1 MDTEMAK
8 KKPVAV
14 PASSNDDT
22 VVYKVMA
29 ALIAA
34 CLEVLVTQ
42 RVCKVYA
49 TIEKMD
55 VMEHAL
61 GIAGIVL
68 AVLSAAALVV
78 AIILRKHPKAVFPSV
93 FVFVN
98 LALCCAA
105 AFVLYHFWTGPA
117 ILLYFVYFSLA
128 VLVAVYY
135 LYQPEFFL
143 LTIDCMTAA
152 FGFYCLSQTYHSS
165 RSLSILVGICMAAVF
180 LIIGGL
186 AFSASKKHGYL
197 KLKNTKIRVLRHETP
212 LILYITSLVWLLC
225 LIAGAVFGS
234 FFCYL
239 CVFAAIA
246 WAFVFAIYYTIKL
259 K

>member
-1 MDTEMAK
+1 MAK

-14 PASSNDDT
+14 PASSNDDS

-34 CLEVLVTQ
+34 CIEVLVTQ
-42 RVCKVYA
+42 RVCKVYD
-49 TIEKMD
+49 TFEKMD
-55 VMEHAL
+55 VVKHAL

-68 AVLSAAALVV
+68 AVLSAAALAA
-78 AIILRKHPKAVFPSV
+78 AIILRRKPKAVFPV
-93 FVFVN
+93 VLTFVN
-98 LALCCAA
+98 LVMCCAA

-117 ILLYFVYFSLA
+117 IILYFVYFALA

-143 LTIDCMTAA
+143 LTIECMTAA
-152 FGFYCLSQTYHSS
+152 FGFYCLSQTIQSS
-165 RSLSILVGICMAAVF
+165 LKLSILVGICMAVVF
-180 LIIGGL
+180 LLVGGL

-197 KLKNTKIRVLRHETP
+197 KLKGTKIRVLRHESP

-225 LIAGAVFGS
+225 LIAASVFGS
-234 FFCYL
+234 FFSYL